1 MFHKINHFPYLYIV
15 NLECILLMSKDV
27 VICGYVRS
35 PFTPAKKGYLA
46 KIRPDDLAAE
56 VVKGLIK
63 KYSIKVDDV
72 EDLILGCAFP
82 EAEQG
87 MNLARNVVFLS
98 GLPNSVGGVT
108 VNRFCASSMQA
119 IHQAAG
125 AIVSGSG
132 ELFIAGGVES
142 MSRVPMAGF
151 NPMLNPSLVDMDAY
165 IGMGHTAE
173 NLAIKH
179 SISRE
184 HQEKMALTSHQKA
197 AAAQDGNFFENEIIP
212 VNGNAVDGCVRP
224 ETNLE
229 SMSKLKPAF
238 NKDGVV
244 TAATSSPLTD
254 GAAAVLVC
262 SADYANNNDLEILA
276 YIRGMAV
283 SGCAPEIMGIGPVL
297 SSQKAIER
305 AGINLEDVDIIEMNE
320 AFAAQSL
327 ACVEELG
334 IDMSKLNIHG
344 GAIAMGHPLG
354 ASGARI
360 TGKAASLL
368 KETGKRYALST
379 MCVGGG
385 QGCATVLERA

>member
-1 MFHKINHFPYLYIV
+1 MFNISN
-15 NLECILLMSKDV
+15 DA

-35 PFTPAKKGYLA
+35 AFTPAKKGDLA
-46 KIRPDDLAAE
+46 KVRPDDLAAG
-56 VVKGLIK
+56 VVNGLIE
-63 KYSIKVDDV
+63 KYKIKVDDV

-98 GLPNSVGGVT
+98 DLPKSVGGVT

-125 AIVSGSG
+125 AIMSGSG

-142 MSRVPMAGF
+142 MSRVPMPGF
-151 NPMLNPSLVDMDAY
+151 NPMLNPSLIDVDAY

-173 NLAIKH
+173 NLAKQH
-179 SISRE
+179 SINRE
-184 HQEKMALTSHQKA
+184 EQEKMALESHQKA
-197 AAAQDGNFFENEIIP
+197 ATANDQKKFEDEI
-212 VNGNAVDGCVRP
+212 VSLNGVTEDGCVRP
-224 ETNLE
+224 ETSLE
-229 SMSKLKPAF
+229 TMAGLKPAF
-238 NKDGVV
+238 DKDGVV

-254 GAAAVLVC
+254 GAAAVIVC
-262 SADYANNNDLEILA
+262 SEDYANNNSLEILA
-276 YIRGMAV
+276 YIRGMAI
-283 SGCAPEIMGIGPVL
+283 SGCSPEIMGIGPVL
-297 SSQKAIER
+297 STQKALKR
-305 AGINLEDVDIIEMNE
+305 AGIKLEDVDIIEMNE

-327 ACVEELG
+327 ACVKELG
-334 IDMSKLNIHG
+334 VEMSKLNIHG
-344 GAIAMGHPLG
+344 GAISMGHPLG

>member
-15 NLECILLMSKDV
+15 NLQWLSLMSKDV

-35 PFTPAKKGYLA
+35 PFTPAKKGDLA

-125 AIVSGSG
+125 AIMSGSG

-184 HQEKMALTSHQKA
+184 DQEKMALNSHQKA
-197 AAAQDGNFFENEIIP
+197 AEAQDGNFFENEIIT
-212 VNGNAVDGCVRP
+212 VNGIAFDGCVRP
-224 ETNLE
+224 ETSLE

-283 SGCAPEIMGIGPVL
+283 SGCAPEVMGIGPVL
-297 SSQKAIER
+297 SSQKALER

-334 IDMSKLNIHG
+334 INMSKLNIHG

>member
-35 PFTPAKKGYLA
+35 PFTPAKKGDLA

-63 KYSIKVDDV
+63 KYSIEVDDV

-179 SISRE
+179 SISRDD
-184 HQEKMALTSHQKA
+184 QEKMALSSHQKA

-224 ETNLE
+224 ETSLE

>member
-1 MFHKINHFPYLYIV
+1 MV
-15 NLECILLMSKDV
+15 SLMSKDV

-35 PFTPAKKGYLA
+35 AFTPAKKGDLA

-125 AIVSGSG
+125 AIMSGSG

-165 IGMGHTAE
+165 IGLGHTAE

-184 HQEKMALTSHQKA
+184 DQEKMALSSHQKA

-212 VNGNAVDGCVRP
+212 VNGIVVDGCVRP
-224 ETNLE
+224 ETSLE

-262 SADYANNNDLEILA
+262 SEDYANNNDLEILA

-297 SSQKAIER
+297 SSQKALER

>member
-1 MFHKINHFPYLYIV
+1 
-15 NLECILLMSKDV
+15 MSEV

-35 PFTPAKKGYLA
+35 PFTPAKKGDLA
-46 KIRPDDLAAE
+46 KVRPDDLAAE
-56 VVKGLIK
+56 VVKGLVEKYKIK
-63 KYSIKVDDV
+63 IDDV

-98 GLPNSVGGVT
+98 GLPKSVGGVT

-125 AIVSGSG
+125 AIKSGSG

-142 MSRVPMAGF
+142 MSRVPMPGF
-151 NPMLNPSLVDMDAY
+151 NPMLNPNLIDVEAY

-173 NLAIKH
+173 NLAKVH

-184 HQEKMALTSHQKA
+184 EQEKMALESHEKA
-197 AAAQDGNFFENEIIP
+197 AKAHNENKFNDEIISI
-212 VNGNAVDGCVRP
+212 NGISKDGCVRP
-224 ETNLE
+224 ETSIE
-229 SMSKLKPAF
+229 SMANLKPAF
-238 NKDGVV
+238 DKEGVV

-254 GAAAVLVC
+254 GAAAVIVC
-262 SADYANNNDLEILA
+262 SEDYAKKNNLGIMA
-276 YIRGMAV
+276 YIRGMAI
-283 SGCAPEIMGIGPVL
+283 SGCSPEIMGIGPVL
-297 SSQKAIER
+297 SSQKALQR
-305 AGINLEDVDIIEMNE
+305 AGIKLEDVDIIEMNE

-327 ACVEELG
+327 ACVKELG
-334 IDMSKLNIHG
+334 IDMSKLNLHG
-344 GAIAMGHPLG
+344 GAISMGHPLG

-368 KETGKRYALST
+368 NETGKRYALST

>member
-1 MFHKINHFPYLYIV
+1 MN
-15 NLECILLMSKDV
+15 SDV
-27 VICGYVRS
+27 VICGFVRS
-35 PFTPAKKGYLA
+35 PFTPAKKGELA
-46 KIRPDDLAAE
+46 KVRPDDLAAE
-56 VVKGLIK
+56 VVKGLIE
-63 KYSIKVDDV
+63 KYSINVDDV

-98 GLPNSVGGVT
+98 DLPNSVGGVT

-125 AIVSGSG
+125 AIMSGSG

-142 MSRVPMAGF
+142 MSRVPMPGF
-151 NPMLNPSLVDMDAY
+151 NPMLNPSLIDMDAY

-173 NLAIKH
+173 NLAKKH
-179 SISRE
+179 SITRDD
-184 HQEKMALTSHQKA
+184 QEKMALESHQKA
-197 AAAQDGNFFENEIIP
+197 TAADQKNQFDDEIVSI
-212 VNGNAVDGCVRP
+212 NGVSKDGCVRS
-224 ETNLE
+224 ETSLE
-229 SMSKLKPAF
+229 SMAKLKPAF
-238 NKDGVV
+238 DKEGVV
-244 TAATSSPLTD
+244 TAGTSSPLTD
-254 GAAAVLVC
+254 GAAAVIVC
-262 SADYANNNDLEILA
+262 SEKYAKNSNLKIMA

-283 SGCAPEIMGIGPVL
+283 SGCSPEIMGIGPVL
-297 SSQKAIER
+297 SSQKALKR
-305 AGINLEDVDIIEMNE
+305 AGIELKDVDIIEMNE

-327 ACVEELG
+327 ACVKELG

-344 GAIAMGHPLG
+344 GAISMGHPLG

-368 KETGKRYALST
+368 QETGKKYALST